1 MAAVGNAEMKTTGR
15 TTMAR
20 ISRRTV
26 LMSAPALAFA
36 PHVALAAEA
45 DAVRFGILYPN
56 LTTVI
61 HAIAKKTGAYEKH
74 NLKVVETRFKSGQTV
89 EGVEQLWRG
98 NLDFYM
104 GGAPEVPRL
113 NSRLIES
120 GGQPALAV
128 VSGAN
133 PGHTSLVLS
142 NKLQPKVI
150 DEILKQPL
158 RIAVSSLSSVH
169 LAFFR
174 GYLRTEKKLELDAIA
189 WRFLGMDGG
198 NMLPALLTG
207 QIDGFLH
214 SEPTTTLAIANNA
227 GHLFMQA
234 ARGDMGPNPP
244 PNSFL
249 TSRRDFLKQ
258 KPDVARRFLRAI
270 FDANEAYES
279 APQKMVSTMAEW
291 SGTEEKV
298 LLAAAER
305 MNPSA
310 RMTREQAQKWWDFIG
325 AAMIERGEIIPKMDP
340 FKDVFE
346 LGYQPL

>member
-1 MAAVGNAEMKTTGR
+1 MQKIT
-15 TTMAR
+15 
-20 ISRRTV
+20 RRTV
-26 LMSAPALAFA
+26 LLSASALVAA
-36 PHVALAAEA
+36 PRIARSA
-45 DAVRFGILYPN
+45 DTVRFGVLHPN

-61 HAIAKKTGAYEKH
+61 HAIAKKTGAYDKH
-74 NLKVVETRFKSGQTV
+74 NLNVIETKFKSGQTV

-98 NLDFYM
+98 RLDFYM

-120 GGQPALAV
+120 GRPAPPAV

-150 DEILKQPL
+150 DEILKAPL

-174 GYLRTEKKLELDAIA
+174 GYLRTEKQLELNAIG
-189 WRFLGMDGG
+189 WRFLGIEAA

-214 SEPTTTLAIANNA
+214 SEPSTTLAILNKS

-234 ARGDMGPNPP
+234 ARGDMGPSPP
-244 PNSFL
+244 PATLMS
-249 TSRRDFLKQ
+249 SRRVYLTRN
-258 KPDVARRFLRAI
+258 PDVARRFLRAI
-270 FDANEAYES
+270 AD
-279 APQKMVSTMAEW
+279 
-291 SGTEEKV
+291 
-298 LLAAAER
+298 
-305 MNPSA
+305 
-310 RMTREQAQKWWDFIG
+310 
-325 AAMIERGEIIPKMDP
+325 
-340 FKDVFE
+340 
-346 LGYQPL
+346 

>member
-1 MAAVGNAEMKTTGR
+1 
-15 TTMAR
+15 MAR
-20 ISRRTV
+20 INRRRFLLSASACV
-26 LMSAPALAFA
+26 AAPGILMA
-36 PHVALAAEA
+36 A
-45 DAVRFGILYPN
+45 DADTVRFGVLHPN

-61 HAIAKKTGAYEKH
+61 HEIAKRSGAYERH

-104 GGAPEVPRL
+104 GGAPETPRL

-120 GGQPALAV
+120 GSPAPLAV

-142 NKLQPKVI
+142 NKLNPKTI
-150 DEILKQPL
+150 DEILNKPL

-174 GYLRTEKKLELDAIA
+174 GYLLNEKKLELKAIA
-189 WRFLGMDGG
+189 WQFMGIGG
-198 NMLPALLTG
+198 DNMVPALLTG

-244 PNSFL
+244 PATLMS
-249 TSRRDFLKQ
+249 SRRDFIASKNELAK
-258 KPDVARRFLRAI
+258 RFMRAI
-270 FDANEAYES
+270 FDANETYAKNP
-279 APQKMVSTMAEW
+279 AAMTPLVAEW
-291 SGTEEKV
+291 SGQDEKLV
-298 LLAAAER
+298 AAAQER
-305 MNPSA
+305 MNPTTSL
-310 RMTREQAQKWWDFIG
+310 TRAQAQKWWDFIG
-325 AAMIERGEIIPKMDP
+325 TAMVERGELSPKLKP
-340 FKDVFE
+340 FPDVFD
-346 LGYQPL
+346 LSLQPL

>member
-1 MAAVGNAEMKTTGR
+1 
-15 TTMAR
+15 MAR
-20 ISRRTV
+20 INRRRFLLSASACV
-26 LMSAPALAFA
+26 AAPRILM
-36 PHVALAAEA
+36 AAEA
-45 DAVRFGILYPN
+45 DTVRFGVLHPN

-61 HAIAKKTGAYEKH
+61 HEIAKRTGAYERH

-104 GGAPEVPRL
+104 GGAPETPRL

-120 GGQPALAV
+120 GSPAPLAV

-142 NKLQPKVI
+142 NKLNPKTI
-150 DEILKQPL
+150 DEILNKPL

-174 GYLRTEKKLELDAIA
+174 GYLLTEKKLELKAIA
-189 WRFLGMDGG
+189 WQFMGIGG
-198 NMLPALLTG
+198 DNMVPALLTG

-214 SEPTTTLAIANNA
+214 SEPTTTLAIVNRA

-244 PNSFL
+244 PATLMS
-249 TSRRDFLKQ
+249 SRRDFIASKDELAK
-258 KPDVARRFLRAI
+258 RFMRAI
-270 FDANEAYES
+270 FDANEAY
-279 APQKMVSTMAEW
+279 AKNPAAMTPLVAEW
-291 SGTEEKV
+291 SGQDEKIV
-298 LLAAAER
+298 AEAQER
-305 MNPSA
+305 MNPTTSLTHA
-310 RMTREQAQKWWDFIG
+310 QAQKWWDFIG
-325 AAMIERGEIIPKMDP
+325 TAMVERGELSPKLKP
-340 FKDVFE
+340 FPDVFD
-346 LGYQPL
+346 LSLQPL